1 MKQIWIINGANLNLL
16 GKREP
21 SIYGNESFESYFEKL
36 KNDFADSSNKMVDL
50 QYFQSNHEG
59 EIIDKLHQIGF
70 SDDKST
76 NEIIGIILNAGAFTH
91 TSVAI
96 GDAIASI
103 SAPVIEVHISN
114 TFAREEFRHKS
125 YLSKNC
131 IGVIVGFGME
141 SYRLAL
147 DYFTNQLKIT
157 N

>member
-1 MKQIWIINGANLNLL
+1 MKKQLWIINGANLNLL

-21 SIYGNESFESYFEKL
+21 SIYGNQSFEEYFDTL
-36 KNDFADSSNKMVDL
+36 KHNFSEDVEL
-50 QYFQSNHEG
+50 CYFQSNHEG
-59 EIIDKLHQIGF
+59 EIIDKLHKLGF
-70 SDDKST
+70 DD
-76 NEIIGIILNAGAFTH
+76 NVVGVVLNAGAFTH

-103 SAPVIEVHISN
+103 DTPVIEVHISN

-141 SYRLAL
+141 SYRLGIT
-147 DYFTNQLKIT
+147 YFLNKHRQLRF
-157 N
+157 

>member
-1 MKQIWIINGANLNLL
+1 MVD
-16 GKREP
+16 EP
-21 SIYGNESFESYFEKL
+21 ETKVEETSEEEIEEEVPLEKDFEDYFEEL
-36 KNDFADSSNKMVDL
+36 KQGFSDKSVEL
-50 QYFQSNHEG
+50 HYFQSNHEG

-70 SDDKST
+70 SAD
-76 NEIIGIILNAGAFTH
+76 GIVLNAGAFTH

-96 GDAIASI
+96 ADAISSI
-103 SAPVIEVHISN
+103 STPVIEVHISN

-147 DYFTNQLKIT
+147 DYFIRSFNSLIPQHE
-157 N
+157 

>member
-1 MKQIWIINGANLNLL
+1 MKKQIWIINGANLNLL

-21 SIYGNESFESYFEKL
+21 SIYGNQSFEDYFEKL
-36 KNDFADSSNKMVDL
+36 KNDYLDKNIEL
-50 QYFQSNHEG
+50 NYFQSNNEG

-70 SDDKST
+70 PNKN
-76 NEIIGIILNAGAFTH
+76 NEILGVILNAGAFTH
-91 TSVAI
+91 TSIAI
-96 GDAIASI
+96 GDAISSI
-103 SAPVIEVHISN
+103 STPVIEVHISN

-147 DYFTNQLKIT
+147 DYFCRNF
-157 N
+157 NS

>member
-1 MKQIWIINGANLNLL
+1 MKKQLWIINGANLNLL

-21 SIYGNESFESYFEKL
+21 SIYGNQSFESYFEEL
-36 KNDFADSSNKMVDL
+36 QYDFSDKSVEL
-50 QYFQSNHEG
+50 HYFQSNHEG

-70 SDDKST
+70 S
-76 NEIIGIILNAGAFTH
+76 EQIAGIVLNAGAFTH

-96 GDAIASI
+96 GDAISSI
-103 SAPVIEVHISN
+103 STPVIEVHISN

-141 SYRLAL
+141 SYRLAI
-147 DYFTNQLKIT
+147 DYFYRKFDSLIPNS
-157 N
+157 

>member
-1 MKQIWIINGANLNLL
+1 MKKQVWIINGANLNLL

-21 SIYGNESFESYFEKL
+21 SIYGNQSFEDYFEKL
-36 KNDFADSSNKMVDL
+36 KENFVEKPLELN
-50 QYFQSNHEG
+50 YFQSNHEG

-70 SDDKST
+70 SDT
-76 NEIIGIILNAGAFTH
+76 VLGIILNAGAFTH

-96 GDAIASI
+96 GDAISSI
-103 SAPVIEVHISN
+103 STPVIEVHISN

-141 SYRLAL
+141 SYSLAL
-147 DYFTNQLKIT
+147 DFFENQLKNT
-157 N
+157 NLNY

>member
-1 MKQIWIINGANLNLL
+1 MKKQIWIINGANLNLL

-36 KNDFADSSNKMVDL
+36 KNNYLDENIEL
-50 QYFQSNHEG
+50 NYFQSNHEG

-70 SDDKST
+70 SDK
-76 NEIIGIILNAGAFTH
+76 ILGVILNAGAFTH

-96 GDAIASI
+96 GDAISSI
-103 SAPVIEVHISN
+103 STPVIEVHISN

-125 YLSKNC
+125 YLSATC
-131 IGVIVGFGME
+131 IGIIVGFGME

-147 DYFTNQLKIT
+147 DYFYRDFNSLTPNL
-157 N
+157 

>member
-1 MKQIWIINGANLNLL
+1 MKKQLWIINGANLNLL

-21 SIYGNESFESYFEKL
+21 SIYGSQSFEEYFEEVRK
-36 KNDFADSSNKMVDL
+36 DFSSNL
-50 QYFQSNHEG
+50 IELNYFQSNHEG

-70 SDDKST
+70 SDQ
-76 NEIIGIILNAGAFTH
+76 IIGIVLNAGAFTH

-96 GDAIASI
+96 GDAISSI
-103 SAPVIEVHISN
+103 STPVIEVHISN

-141 SYRLAL
+141 SYRLAI
-147 DYFTNQLKIT
+147 DYFSNQLRIT

>member
-1 MKQIWIINGANLNLL
+1 MKKQLWIINGANLNLL

-21 SIYGNESFESYFEKL
+21 SIYGNQSFEDYFEKL
-36 KNDFADSSNKMVDL
+36 QHDFSDKSVEL
-50 QYFQSNHEG
+50 YYFQSNHEG

-70 SDDKST
+70 S
-76 NEIIGIILNAGAFTH
+76 EQIAGIVLNAGAFTH

-96 GDAIASI
+96 GDAISSI
-103 SAPVIEVHISN
+103 STPVIEVHISN

-141 SYRLAL
+141 SYHLAL
-147 DYFTNQLKIT
+147 DYFYRKFSP
-157 N
+157 

>member
-1 MKQIWIINGANLNLL
+1 MKKQLWIINGANLNLL

-21 SIYGNESFESYFEKL
+21 SIYGNQSFEEYFEELKKVFSDKL
-36 KNDFADSSNKMVDL
+36 VEL
-50 QYFQSNHEG
+50 HYFQSNHEG

-70 SDDKST
+70 STD
-76 NEIIGIILNAGAFTH
+76 GIILNAGAFTH

-96 GDAIASI
+96 ADAISSI
-103 SAPVIEVHISN
+103 STPVIEVHISN

-147 DYFTNQLKIT
+147 DFFENQLRIT
-157 N
+157 NCQLRL